1 MHIETRDGSNRFLIC
16 FGMWFR
22 ARQEQRVEDVAV
34 EGVYVERLG
43 EKPIIFGDVVPNRGL

>member
-1 MHIETRDGSNRFLIC
+1 
-16 FGMWFR
+16 MWFR